1 MRHRRVNEKSKATGG
16 EEGCGD
22 ERVGNPLAAISF
34 SFKKTCRQDGNLQS
48 TESPCRGTRYL
59 FWPTYQN
66 SIDVLGM
73 RLWKLCF
80 INLTAPSKEP

>member
-34 SFKKTCRQDGNLQS
+34 SFKKPVDRMGIFSLQS
-48 TESPCRGTRYL
+48 PHAEGRGIC
-59 FWPTYQN
+59 
-66 SIDVLGM
+66 SG
-73 RLWKLCF
+73 RLTK
-80 INLTAPSKEP
+80 TA